1 MTEHEI
7 LWACS
12 AFALYML
19 TVLIGWAV
27 AAGVRFV
34 WRCFR

>member
-1 MTEHEI
+1 MNNYAL
-7 LWACS
+7 LWAGTAWS
-12 AFALYML
+12 LYML